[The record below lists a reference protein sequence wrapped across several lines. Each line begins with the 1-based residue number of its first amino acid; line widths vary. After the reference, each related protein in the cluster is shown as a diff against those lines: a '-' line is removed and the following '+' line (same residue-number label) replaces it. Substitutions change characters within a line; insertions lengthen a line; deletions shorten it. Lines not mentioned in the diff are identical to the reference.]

1 MGWRRA
7 GPHHYEECPP
17 GDREDV
23 QHPSGPGGG
32 QVRVWPRA
40 GNHLQS
46 GHFCMEEFGR
56 MHVIRSRLGITNT
69 ACQGYTVP
77 AG

>member
-1 MGWRRA
+1 
-7 GPHHYEECPP
+7 
-17 GDREDV
+17 
-23 QHPSGPGGG
+23 
-32 QVRVWPRA
+32 
-40 GNHLQS
+40 
-46 GHFCMEEFGR
+46 MEEFGR